1 MKFWSNPTY
10 SDLTDY
16 YRYVNE
22 LKPWTV
28 QVTGNCGGTTKNA
41 QHWQPQQ
48 SGLLLSKLASYIR
61 VLIV

>member
-1 MKFWSNPTY
+1 MKFWPNPTY

-41 QHWQPQQ
+41 QHWQPQ
-48 SGLLLSKLASYIR
+48 
-61 VLIV
+61 

>member
-1 MKFWSNPTY
+1 MKFWSNPTN

-28 QVTGNCGGTTKNA
+28 RKLLVTLGVERG
-41 QHWQPQQ
+41 
-48 SGLLLSKLASYIR
+48 
-61 VLIV
+61 

>member
-10 SDLTDY
+10 SDLTNY

-28 QVTGNCGGTTKNA
+28 QVTGNFGGR
-41 QHWQPQQ
+41 
-48 SGLLLSKLASYIR
+48 GDD
-61 VLIV
+61 